1 MRQIGPPLPASQAS
15 TLADVLLAE
24 GIKTHLGGTPNGMEV
39 WVIDEDRL
47 NRARE
52 LLATFL
58 ADPEASRHA
67 EARNKAKQVRT
78 EENKT
83 EREYER
89 LQHRIEKR
97 MTRTAR
103 DQVTLFLVVVSVAVS
118 LFSISLVNR
127 QDSNLDEGAPEQIV
141 RWLRSLFSISV
152 VNRQDLNLDEG
163 APEQVVRW
171 LSFANPTAHIGKPQ
185 AQIPW
190 MEPWRMVTPIFLHF
204 GVMHLVFNMLM
215 LISMGS
221 RVERAIGPY
230 RYAALVLALA
240 IFSNLAQGLM
250 VPHHNF
256 GGMSGVVYG
265 IFGFIWVQM
274 SRAPSR
280 GLAVDGLTSFIMM
293 AWFFAGFSSQF
304 NMGGAAVAN
313 HAHAGGLLMGLLI
326 GAVWTD

>member
-118 LFSISLVNR
+118 LFSISLVNH
-127 QDSNLDEGAPEQIV
+127 QDSNLDQ
-141 RWLRSLFSISV
+141 
-152 VNRQDLNLDEG
+152 G

-171 LSFANPTAHIGKPQ
+171 LSFANPTAHIGKPE

-293 AWFFAGFSSQF
+293 AWFFAGFTGQI
-304 NMGGAAVAN
+304 GGAAVAN

>member
-118 LFSISLVNR
+118 LFSISFVNR
-127 QDSNLDEGAPEQIV
+127 QDS
-141 RWLRSLFSISV
+141 
-152 VNRQDLNLDEG
+152 NLDEG

-171 LSFANPTAHIGKPQ
+171 LSFATPTAHIGKPQ

-250 VPHHNF
+250 VPNHNF

>member
-103 DQVTLFLVVVSVAVS
+103 DQGTLFLVVVSVAVS
-118 LFSISLVNR
+118 LFSISFVNR
-127 QDSNLDEGAPEQIV
+127 QDS
-141 RWLRSLFSISV
+141 
-152 VNRQDLNLDEG
+152 NLDEG

-171 LSFANPTAHIGKPQ
+171 LSFANPTAHIGKPG

-250 VPHHNF
+250 VPNHNF

>member
-24 GIKTHLGGTPNGMEV
+24 GIKTHLGGTPSGMEV

-127 QDSNLDEGAPEQIV
+127 QDSNLDA
-141 RWLRSLFSISV
+141 
-152 VNRQDLNLDEG
+152 G

-171 LSFANPTAHIGKPQ
+171 LSFANPTAHIGKPE

>member
-127 QDSNLDEGAPEQIV
+127 QDSNL
-141 RWLRSLFSISV
+141 
-152 VNRQDLNLDEG
+152 NEG
-163 APEQVVRW
+163 APEQVMRW
-171 LSFANPTAHIGKPQ
+171 LSFANPTAHIGKPE

>member
-118 LFSISLVNR
+118 LFSISFVNR
-127 QDSNLDEGAPEQIV
+127 QDSNLDEGAPEQ
-141 RWLRSLFSISV
+141 V
-152 VNRQDLNLDEG
+152 VS
-163 APEQVVRW
+163 W

>member
-78 EENKT
+78 EENKI

-118 LFSISLVNR
+118 LFSISFVNR
-127 QDSNLDEGAPEQIV
+127 QDS
-141 RWLRSLFSISV
+141 
-152 VNRQDLNLDEG
+152 NLDEG

-171 LSFANPTAHIGKPQ
+171 LSFANPTADIGKPQ

>member
-127 QDSNLDEGAPEQIV
+127 QDSNLDEGAPEQ
-141 RWLRSLFSISV
+141 
-152 VNRQDLNLDEG
+152 
-163 APEQVVRW
+163 VVRW
-171 LSFANPTAHIGKPQ
+171 LSFANPTVHIGKPQ

-250 VPHHNF
+250 VPHHDF

>member
-127 QDSNLDEGAPEQIV
+127 QDSNLE
-141 RWLRSLFSISV
+141 
-152 VNRQDLNLDEG
+152 EG

-171 LSFANPTAHIGKPQ
+171 LSFANPTVHIGKPQ

>member
-127 QDSNLDEGAPEQIV
+127 QDSNLDEGAPEQ
-141 RWLRSLFSISV
+141 
-152 VNRQDLNLDEG
+152 
-163 APEQVVRW
+163 VVRW

-250 VPHHNF
+250 VPNHNF

>member
-24 GIKTHLGGTPNGMEV
+24 GIKTHLGGTPSGMEV

-127 QDSNLDEGAPEQIV
+127 QDSNLDA
-141 RWLRSLFSISV
+141 
-152 VNRQDLNLDEG
+152 G

-171 LSFANPTAHIGKPQ
+171 LSFANPTAHIGKPG

>member
-15 TLADVLLAE
+15 TLADVLLAD

-58 ADPEASRHA
+58 ADPEASRYA

-118 LFSISLVNR
+118 LFSISFVNR
-127 QDSNLDEGAPEQIV
+127 QDS
-141 RWLRSLFSISV
+141 
-152 VNRQDLNLDEG
+152 NLDEG

-171 LSFANPTAHIGKPQ
+171 LSFANPTAHIGKPE

>member
-127 QDSNLDEGAPEQIV
+127 QDSNLDEGAPEQ
-141 RWLRSLFSISV
+141 
-152 VNRQDLNLDEG
+152 
-163 APEQVVRW
+163 VVRW
-171 LSFANPTAHIGKPQ
+171 LSFANPTPHIGKPE

-250 VPHHNF
+250 VPNHNF

>member
-1 MRQIGPPLPASQAS
+1 
-15 TLADVLLAE
+15 
-24 GIKTHLGGTPNGMEV
+24 
-39 WVIDEDRL
+39 
-47 NRARE
+47 
-52 LLATFL
+52 
-58 ADPEASRHA
+58 
-67 EARNKAKQVRT
+67 
-78 EENKT
+78 
-83 EREYER
+83 
-89 LQHRIEKR
+89 
-97 MTRTAR
+97 
-103 DQVTLFLVVVSVAVS
+103 
-118 LFSISLVNR
+118 
-127 QDSNLDEGAPEQIV
+127 
-141 RWLRSLFSISV
+141 
-152 VNRQDLNLDEG
+152 
-163 APEQVVRW
+163 VRW
-171 LSFANPTAHIGKPQ
+171 LSFANPTTHIGKPE

>member
-118 LFSISLVNR
+118 LFSISFVNR
-127 QDSNLDEGAPEQIV
+127 QDS
-141 RWLRSLFSISV
+141 
-152 VNRQDLNLDEG
+152 NLDEG

>member
-1 MRQIGPPLPASQAS
+1 
-15 TLADVLLAE
+15 
-24 GIKTHLGGTPNGMEV
+24 
-39 WVIDEDRL
+39 
-47 NRARE
+47 
-52 LLATFL
+52 
-58 ADPEASRHA
+58 
-67 EARNKAKQVRT
+67 
-78 EENKT
+78 
-83 EREYER
+83 
-89 LQHRIEKR
+89 

-127 QDSNLDEGAPEQIV
+127 QDSNLDV
-141 RWLRSLFSISV
+141 
-152 VNRQDLNLDEG
+152 G

-304 NMGGAAVAN
+304 NMGEAAVAN

>member
-127 QDSNLDEGAPEQIV
+127 QDSNLDEGAPEQ
-141 RWLRSLFSISV
+141 V
-152 VNRQDLNLDEG
+152 VS
-163 APEQVVRW
+163 W

>member
-127 QDSNLDEGAPEQIV
+127 QDSNLDEGAPEQ
-141 RWLRSLFSISV
+141 
-152 VNRQDLNLDEG
+152 
-163 APEQVVRW
+163 VVRW
-171 LSFANPTAHIGKPQ
+171 LSFANPTVHIGKPQ

>member
-127 QDSNLDEGAPEQIV
+127 QDSNLDEGAPEQ
-141 RWLRSLFSISV
+141 
-152 VNRQDLNLDEG
+152 
-163 APEQVVRW
+163 VVRW
-171 LSFANPTAHIGKPQ
+171 LSFANPTVHIGKPQ

-304 NMGGAAVAN
+304 NMGRAAVAN

>member
-127 QDSNLDEGAPEQIV
+127 QDSNLDEGAPEQ
-141 RWLRSLFSISV
+141 
-152 VNRQDLNLDEG
+152 
-163 APEQVVRW
+163 VVRW
-171 LSFANPTAHIGKPQ
+171 LSFANPTAHIGKPE

-250 VPHHNF
+250 VPNHNF

>member
-127 QDSNLDEGAPEQIV
+127 QDS
-141 RWLRSLFSISV
+141 
-152 VNRQDLNLDEG
+152 NLDEG

-313 HAHAGGLLMGLLI
+313 HAHAGGLLIGLLI